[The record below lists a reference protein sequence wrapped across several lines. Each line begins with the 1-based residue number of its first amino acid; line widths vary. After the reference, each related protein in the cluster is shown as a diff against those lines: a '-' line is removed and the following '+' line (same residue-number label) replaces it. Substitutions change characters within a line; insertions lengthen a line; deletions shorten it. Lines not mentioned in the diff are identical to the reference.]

1 MSDKERKG
9 EEEDKVIEFTKG
21 EMEILKVSTQNV
33 HVLRCAIRIMTEYLV
48 YRTQNETYSKPAQVF
63 SSTLCR
69 VPGLDLIMETETH
82 EKSNRQ
88 SIEDLRKKT
97 EMLLRDTRGVSSSM
111 RRKISEA
118 VKVDGVLNPAAT
130 K

>member
-1 MSDKERKG
+1 MHPLITERK
-9 EEEDKVIEFTKG
+9 
-21 EMEILKVSTQNV
+21 QNV
-33 HVLRCAIRIMTEYLV
+33 KT
-48 YRTQNETYSKPAQVF
+48 QVF

-82 EKSNRQ
+82 EKSNRE

>member
-1 MSDKERKG
+1 
-9 EEEDKVIEFTKG
+9 
-21 EMEILKVSTQNV
+21 
-33 HVLRCAIRIMTEYLV
+33 
-48 YRTQNETYSKPAQVF
+48 
-63 SSTLCR
+63 
-69 VPGLDLIMETETH
+69 METETH
-82 EKSNRQ
+82 EKSNRE